1 MDDQYL
7 FDPLNPA
14 AVDDPSPHRTYVS
27 GATPETRATSAAAR
41 VSLCGRAGTMRRA
54 VYEMIQRDGPLDDKA
69 IQAGLG
75 MAGSTE
81 RPRRRELQ
89 QAGLIEPAPGTGR
102 TVRWRVTADWPG
114 HKGV

>member
-1 MDDQYL
+1 MDQYL
-7 FDPLNPA
+7 FDMLNPA
-14 AVDDPSPHRTYVS
+14 AVDAPSPHRTYVS
-27 GATPETRATSAAAR
+27 GVTPETRATSAAAR

-54 VYEMIQRDGPLDDKA
+54 VYEMIRREGPLDDKA

>member
-1 MDDQYL
+1 MNRYL
-7 FDPLNPA
+7 FDLLNPA

-27 GATPETRATSAAAR
+27 GATRETRATSAAAHR
-41 VSLCGRAGTMRRA
+41 SLSGRAGTMRRA
-54 VYEMIQRDGPLDDKA
+54 VYEIIQRDGPLDDKA

-89 QAGLIEPAPGTGR
+89 QAGLIESAPGTGR

-114 HKGV
+114 HTTG